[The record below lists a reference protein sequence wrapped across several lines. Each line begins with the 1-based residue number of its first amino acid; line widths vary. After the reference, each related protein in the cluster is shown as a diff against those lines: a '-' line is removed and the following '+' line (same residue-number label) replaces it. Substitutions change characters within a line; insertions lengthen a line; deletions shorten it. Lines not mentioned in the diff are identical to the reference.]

1 VCHHRC
7 RILFPP
13 RSPPRHATGAHPVNA
28 TVLGVSA
35 VARRRIVRAHV
46 AVEQNKIDRSFEA
59 EHALLKGV

>member
-1 VCHHRC
+1 
-7 RILFPP
+7 
-13 RSPPRHATGAHPVNA
+13 VNA